1 MELLCPILSNKEP
14 KKCMENK
21 CAWWDNEKKCCAIRT
36 ISEMTSAITGD
47 GYTTLDDIS
56 QDIKSAKS
64 K

>member
-14 KKCMENK
+14 TKCLQNK
-21 CAWWDNEKKCCAIRT
+21 CAWWDVEKKCCAIKT
-36 ISEMTSAITGD
+36 ISEMTSTITDD

-56 QDIKSAKS
+56 QDIKSLKS